1 MLGATKRLVARIVVL
16 AIALALLAM
25 WAAYAV
31 ENSDTGSGCTY
42 SSGECGDPA
51 PGNFPAAPGN

>member
-1 MLGATKRLVARIVVL
+1 MKRLAVRL
-16 AIALALLAM
+16 LLLALLLALVAV
-25 WAAYAV
+25 WAESYVFNAEPV
-31 ENSDTGSGCTY
+31 RGCSY